1 MHILWLLLL
10 PLLLSAAP
18 YSILVDSGFQD
29 RCYDITE
36 DHHRE
41 ISAVGFS
48 QHFQSE
54 ALPER
59 VVYSNAFDYLQ
70 SVRKSPGEQ
79 IRLVRLN
86 GEGAITF
93 DFSNNLSRFNRAV
106 SVVKTADNGYFVGGY
121 TQEGELLLLRLS
133 VSGSILFEKT
143 FGTRNFDRMNRLVA
157 LRDGGVLAV
166 GSSMTSRSHSDPLYE
181 QGLGLND
188 IFLSRFDQN
197 GRVLWSKKYGTL
209 SDDRGMDAAEA
220 F

>member
-133 VSGSILFEKT
+133 VSGSI
-143 FGTRNFDRMNRLVA
+143 RNNFV
-157 LRDGGVLAV
+157 
-166 GSSMTSRSHSDPLYE
+166 
-181 QGLGLND
+181 
-188 IFLSRFDQN
+188 
-197 GRVLWSKKYGTL
+197 
-209 SDDRGMDAAEA
+209 
-220 F
+220 